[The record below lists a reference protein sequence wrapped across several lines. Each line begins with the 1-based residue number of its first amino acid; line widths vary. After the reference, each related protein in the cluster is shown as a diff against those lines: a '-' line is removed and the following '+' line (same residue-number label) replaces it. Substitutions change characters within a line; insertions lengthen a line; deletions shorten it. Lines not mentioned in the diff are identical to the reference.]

1 MKAILG
7 HIINMLPYMIIT
19 LPIYMLVRFEIL
31 KRNTKNW
38 CHEVCLLFFV
48 LFLVGLAS
56 QAMIPRIEFDMTGF
70 HIVNTGVHKNNFIP
84 FRFLA
89 ETYDEVFVKRN
100 LNYFLVIFLGN
111 IVMFMPLGFFV
122 PLLWKISNRF
132 VILLGFSFSLLIET
146 SQLFLNRQTD
156 VDDLML
162 NTVGVILGL
171 LLYKLLNRKNKYFIR
186 KFRVD

>member
-19 LPIYMLVRFEIL
+19 LPIYMLVRCGIL

-38 CHEVCLLFFV
+38 YHEDCLLFFV

-70 HIVNTGVHKNNFIP
+70 HIVNTGVHPNTFIP
-84 FRFLA
+84 LRFLA

-122 PLLWKISNRF
+122 PLLWKISDRF

-162 NTVGVILGL
+162 ITVGVILGL
-171 LLYKLLNRKNKYFIR
+171 LL
-186 KFRVD
+186 